1 MRILTWKQS
10 WEHPIWELAPLS
22 VPYYKWQVAAV
33 SCDKVNKE
41 YQVLASAS
49 QVRGDGSQAQ
59 RALCPGSLSLTQL
72 RWFLHILL
80 SSQTKYFCRGNV
92 YAQEERAF
100 QSLWNLSWSTPTQIA
115 EMAQLAH
122 YRVST
127 ASRSFSFGFA
137 LSLQCRLVNG
147 DIYWER
153 VTFKILKITFKASHQ
168 TIAQV

>member
-1 MRILTWKQS
+1 MRASNLGIGTPISPLLQVTSGSCIMWQS
-10 WEHPIWELAPLS
+10 EQRIS
-22 VPYYKWQVAAV
+22 G
-33 SCDKVNKE
+33 SC
-41 YQVLASAS
+41 QCIASKGGRES
-49 QVRGDGSQAQ
+49 GTKGFMPW
-59 RALCPGSLSLTQL
+59 LSLSLTQL